1 MSWMKYVAELAK
13 DPTAL
18 SSMRKA
24 LQTARKYDLSHAIY
38 NGEAIST
45 EKLEA
50 MIKLVEKHQ
59 QNNDSLYREPDTTY
73 ERDE

>member
-1 MSWMKYVAELAK
+1 MSWMKYVVELAK

-38 NGEAIST
+38 NGETISVG
-45 EKLEA
+45 KLEA

>member
-1 MSWMKYVAELAK
+1 MSWMKYLAELGQ
-13 DPTAL
+13 DPTAV

-38 NGEAIST
+38 NGETISV

-50 MIKLVEKHQ
+50 MMKLVEKHQ
-59 QNNDSLYREPDTTY
+59 QNNDSLHREPDTTY